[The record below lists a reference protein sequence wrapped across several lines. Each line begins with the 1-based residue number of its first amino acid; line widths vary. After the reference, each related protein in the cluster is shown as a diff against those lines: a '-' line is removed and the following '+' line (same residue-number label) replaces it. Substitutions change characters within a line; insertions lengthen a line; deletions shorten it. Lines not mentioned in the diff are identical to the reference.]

1 MTRNKHVK
9 LHFETET
16 SVRVGNLNIF
26 LLPWSKSRVITV
38 LHSQLYY
45 HSHYKC
51 FFYKKLSWKNFIT
64 RLLLIM
70 QYINIL
76 SLSYRLNKSLK
87 ENYKKYIPIKYANLE
102 RHSGLFSAQTHAYIV

>member
-1 MTRNKHVK
+1 
-9 LHFETET
+9 
-16 SVRVGNLNIF
+16 
-26 LLPWSKSRVITV
+26 
-38 LHSQLYY
+38 
-45 HSHYKC
+45 
-51 FFYKKLSWKNFIT
+51 
-64 RLLLIM
+64 M